1 MPAISFSLT
10 EKAVIDPI
18 LTLRAPLP
26 PLEPDQTASW
36 TATVWQGIQSELV
49 ARVVAVFTSVFA
61 AADALIHLATGMYKG
76 ICLLAGANYNKS
88 VVYGHFRQAAWFAV
102 LTVAGSIAGVMWPG
116 VFKHCRYSPPSPS
129 DSFPDAPPS
138 VKELATAVQRGD
150 QQPPFDQLKQLWRQ
164 SSLEDKH
171 WFVQVFN
178 HDGTESFRTVR
189 TELADT
195 VYQPVQHLRD
205 RQVKW
210 LSAEEV
216 DQRTTNAW
224 RQASV
229 YNRSFF
235 YHATSERAL
244 ESILKSK
251 KVEVRHEKAFRG
263 AFVSNQPETGFGR
276 CILAFKRNIERLS
289 SLEHGFQTGQNRYW
303 AGFSRDIPVTDS
315 TLAYIMLDG
324 GTEAERRDMEARCQQ
339 WTGRQI
345 KVVSLR
351 DAQEHLASVQRLD
364 MGIPSEWPSEGD
376 RMGQKILNTLRARAA
391 IAVQTAAPRVAVAAQ
406 QYAPR
411 QRVRQPMMMAMA

>member
-10 EKAVIDPI
+10 EKTVIDPI

-26 PLEPDQTASW
+26 PLEPDQTAGW
-36 TATVWQGIQSELV
+36 TATIWQGIQSELV
-49 ARVVAVFTSVFA
+49 SRVVAVFTSVFA

-76 ICLLAGANYNKS
+76 ICLLAGASNNKS
-88 VVYGHFRQAAWFAV
+88 VVYGHFRQAAWFTV
-102 LTVAGSIAGVMWPG
+102 LTVAGSIAGVIWPG
-116 VFKHCRYSPPSPS
+116 VFKHCRYSPLPP
-129 DSFPDAPPS
+129 DNFPDVPPS
-138 VKELATAVQRGD
+138 VQGLAAAVQRGD
-150 QQPPFDQLKQLWRQ
+150 QQAPFDQLKQLWRQ

-171 WFVQVFN
+171 WFVRVFN
-178 HDGTESFRTVR
+178 HDGTESFKAVR

-195 VYQPVQHLRD
+195 VYRSVQRD

-216 DQRTTNAW
+216 DQRTTNVW

-229 YNRSFF
+229 CNRSFF

-324 GTEAERRDMEARCQQ
+324 GTEAECRDMEARCQQ
-339 WTGRQI
+339 WTGRPI

-351 DAQEHLASVQRLD
+351 DAEEHLASVQRLD
-364 MGIPSEWPSEGD
+364 MGIPSEWPSED
-376 RMGQKILNTLRARAA
+376 NRVGQKILNTLRARAA
-391 IAVQTAAPRVAVAAQ
+391 IAVQTAAPRVAIATQ
-406 QYAPR
+406 QYASR
-411 QRVRQPMMMAMA
+411 QRVGQPMMAMVY